1 MQSSRNFALEARLLL
16 PLSKELT
23 HEQHCCPM
31 KTSMEK
37 VPQLGIEEDI
47 HAALP
52 VTNTVQRASSWLQFP
67 FGAIPAVSRLTPVAY
82 SLADQALA
90 VGGGFL
96 VNVAL
101 ARTQTKEEYGMFVLS
116 YSVYTLL
123 LGLYHAAI
131 LEPYTIY
138 GSGRYR
144 ERFSEYLRLMA
155 RSNAV
160 IGVLLTGI
168 LLLNCLI
175 LSWVAPHLI
184 SRALFGL
191 ALTTGVLL
199 SGHLLRRVFYLQ
211 RQAALAAKT
220 SLIFFITVACG
231 LWLTAKAHRL
241 DSLSVFVIMALG
253 WITAG
258 AVFGRK
264 LPFEKPKKAFLEL
277 EPSYWRK
284 HWSYSKWVL
293 ATAFVFQFTT
303 QGYYWLVAGF
313 LSSKEVADL
322 RAMYLLVAPMDQ
334 VFIALGYLIVPAM
347 SAHYAAKRMGNFLSL
362 WKRYGLATVGVT
374 GVFVLAIR
382 LIGKPAMHIL
392 YAAKYDSLASFLFV
406 LAFLPFFMGVGA
418 AMSSAV
424 IATENPK
431 LVFFAYVCSGGA
443 TFLGGIPLVM
453 YFGLWGAV
461 YGMLFSGAT
470 YTGTLTLAFALRV
483 YPQIVPV
490 AFQGSDKFLRRGPCD
505 PRKADRGQVG

>member
-1 MQSSRNFALEARLLL
+1 MQPFMGNAF
-16 PLSKELT
+16 PLSTQET
-23 HEQHCCPM
+23 IRGTPPATEA
-31 KTSMEK
+31 
-37 VPQLGIEEDI
+37 VPRVNGWLRS
-47 HAALP
+47 AL
-52 VTNTVQRASSWLQFP
+52 A
-67 FGAIPAVSRLTPVAY
+67 AIPAPSRLVPVAY

-101 ARTQTKEEYGMFVLS
+101 ARTRTKEEYGMFVLS

-131 LEPYTIY
+131 LEPYTVY

-168 LLLNCLI
+168 LLLSCLV

-211 RQAALAAKT
+211 RQAALATKT
-220 SLIFFITVACG
+220 SLVFFITVACG

-241 DSLSVFVIMALG
+241 DSFSVFLIMALG

-258 AVFGRK
+258 AVFGTK
-264 LPFEKPKKAFLEL
+264 LAFGNPKQAFLEL
-277 EPSYWRK
+277 EPRYWRE
-284 HWSYSKWVL
+284 HWNYSKWVL

-313 LSSKEVADL
+313 LSAKDVANL
-322 RAMYLLVAPMDQ
+322 RAMYLLVTPVDQ
-334 VFIALGYLIVPAM
+334 VFIALSYLVIPAL

-362 WKRYGLATVGVT
+362 WKRYALTTVGVT
-374 GVFVLAIR
+374 GLFALAVRI
-382 LIGKPAMHIL
+382 LGKPLMHAL
-392 YAAKYDSLASFLFV
+392 YAGKYDGLAPFLFV
-406 LAFLPFFMGVGA
+406 LALLPLLMGSGNTMNN
-418 AMSSAV
+418 AM
-424 IATENPK
+424 IATEKPK
-431 LVFFAYVCSGGA
+431 LVFLAYACSGAA
-443 TFLGGIPLVM
+443 TLLAGIPLVIR
-453 YFGLWGAV
+453 FGLWGAV

-470 YTGTLTLAFALRV
+470 YTGALTLAFALRV
-483 YPQIVPV
+483 QRQIALAVRPGFERPAPAQRV
-490 AFQGSDKFLRRGPCD
+490 RRK
-505 PRKADRGQVG
+505 RWE